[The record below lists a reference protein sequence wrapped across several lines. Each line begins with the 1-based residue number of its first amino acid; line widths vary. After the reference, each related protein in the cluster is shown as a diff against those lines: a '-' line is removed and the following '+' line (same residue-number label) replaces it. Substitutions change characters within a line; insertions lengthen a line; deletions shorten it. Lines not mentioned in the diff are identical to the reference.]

1 MTQVGVSGRWTK
13 LPIVLLAVILGL
25 LIALPAANVWPLLV
39 LNVGVPFAAIAESM
53 FLAVFVWWVSG
64 GGPSRKTKTA
74 RATCF
79 RRGRL
84 SPTQWTWGVLAAIF
98 FAATVHASIVLLFRL
113 VPFPITAFRRGY
125 DFSFIPTLPLKWLA
139 VGVSAVSAGICEEA
153 GFRGYMQVPIEQR
166 YGAPLAIPIS
176 SIFFTALHL
185 TKGWATVGMIPIVF
199 GAGILLGLL
208 AWASGSLLPGIIG
221 HIAMDIGLFAYW
233 WTGIAGDFAA
243 RPVGDTGVDGPFLI
257 ACAAFAISLFVTL
270 FAIRKLSRRGLP
282 PV

>member
-1 MTQVGVSGRWTK
+1 MV
-13 LPIVLLAVILGL
+13 
-25 LIALPAANVWPLLV
+25 AANVWLFLLRSFQVPL
-39 LNVGVPFAAIAESM
+39 AAIIEAA
-53 FLAVFVWWVSG
+53 FLSLYLWWVSG
-64 GGPSRKTKTA
+64 GGSPRTTQPA
-74 RATCF
+74 RANAF
-79 RRGRL
+79 RRGAL
-84 SPTQWTWGVLAAIF
+84 SIKQWYWGILAALF
-98 FAATVHASIVLLFRL
+98 FAVTVHASIFLLFRF
-113 VPFPITAFRRGY
+113 VPFPASAFRHGY
-125 DFSFIPTLPLKWLA
+125 DLSFIPTLPLKWLA